1 MLQADCMQVIVMTPL
16 DGEGVQQT
24 SRRGLPATGNGKVM
38 HEQSLLGVCGDLLGV
53 YGDLLGG
60 CGGLMGGL
68 LGGCGGLMGGLF
80 GGCDDLLG
88 GCGGLL
94 GGLRRFAAWTEPQE
108 VKQLQMMTKSPW
120 LLRRV
125 FYLVTYMWQMSVY
138 IVFMAVFAIFGSA
151 IGLKMFTKNSWGV
164 QVNTLHVRRQR

>member
-1 MLQADCMQVIVMTPL
+1 MTPL
-16 DGEGVQQT
+16 DGEGAQQT
-24 SRRGLPATGNGKVM
+24 SRRGLPATGHGKVM
-38 HEQSLLGVCGDLLGV
+38 HEQSLLGV

-60 CGGLMGGL
+60 CGGLMGGLLGGCCDL

-138 IVFMAVFAIFGSA
+138 IVFMAVFAIFGFA